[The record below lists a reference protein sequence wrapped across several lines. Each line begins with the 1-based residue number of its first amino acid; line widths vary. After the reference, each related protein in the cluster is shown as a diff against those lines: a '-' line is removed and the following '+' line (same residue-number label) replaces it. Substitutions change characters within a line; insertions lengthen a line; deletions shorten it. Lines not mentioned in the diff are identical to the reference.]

1 MTIAPPAEGAYER
14 EGYVSALQETS
25 LEEFTT
31 IIGGAVVSYTVETPA
46 SPIDDTPII
55 IAAGFYGIEPGYRDL
70 RGSLAQRGKTTI
82 TYRRG
87 IRQGLDFFDPRHFLK
102 PYRLTQQSP
111 YSVMR
116 DLQRN
121 HDMEEF
127 DVVGHSMGG
136 TTAVDI
142 ARHHPKYFRSIVL
155 LGSAGLNGHGLAN
168 LAVRSPIF
176 LSKELAPSMPAILN
190 KFNFD
195 DAKHAV
201 EYAGSNPVRVLSEA
215 VHVAR
220 HDIRPDFQMLKASG
234 IKTGVLA
241 FEGDEFFPVQSVRQ
255 HSKNLPDEYS
265 EIAGNHIS
273 PQVNPEF
280 VASHILNML
289 SILNS

>member
-1 MTIAPPAEGAYER
+1 MTIAPPAEGAPER

-31 IIGGAVVSYTVETPA
+31 IIGGAVVSYIVETPE
-46 SPIDDTPII
+46 SPIDDTPILI
-55 IAAGFYGIEPGYRDL
+55 TAGFYGIEPGYRDL
-70 RGSLAQRGKTTI
+70 RGSLAQRGKTTV

-87 IRQGLDFFDPRHFLK
+87 IRQGLDFFDPRHFFK

-121 HDMEEF
+121 HDMEKF

-142 ARHHPKYFRSIVL
+142 AKHHPEYFRSIVL

-168 LAVRSPIF
+168 LAVRSPMF
-176 LSKELAPSMPAILN
+176 LGKELLPSMPAMVG

-195 DAKHAV
+195 DARHAV
-201 EYAGSNPVRVLSEA
+201 EYAGSNPVRVASEA

-220 HDIRPDFQMLKASG
+220 HDIRRDFHILEDNG
-234 IKTGVLA
+234 IKTVVLA
-241 FEGDEFFPVQSVRQ
+241 FMGDEFFPVESVRQ
-255 HSKNLPDEYS
+255 HSKKLPNEYA
-265 EIAGNHIS
+265 EIPGNHIS

-280 VASHILNML
+280 VAGHILNML
-289 SILNS
+289 GILNS